1 MVRVRVGVTGSGS
14 YLNESFVFFSICE
27 SRFGFYKVTYYFC
40 GAIW

>member
-14 YLNESFVFFSICE
+14 YLNESFVFFSIC
-27 SRFGFYKVTYYFC
+27 